1 MENFLNEIIKFLL
14 PLDNIYL
21 YFFLFLSSIIE
32 NIFPPIPGDTI
43 TVFGAFL
50 VGVGRLNYFGVYLS
64 TTSGSVIG
72 FMLLFLLGKF
82 LGRKFFHEK
91 NYKHFSIEKIEKT
104 EKWFQKYGIWII
116 IANRF
121 LPTIRSVI
129 SLVAGISE
137 LNTTKVFIYS
147 LISASAWNLIWIHTG
162 YLLGYRWHRVKE
174 KFLDIIM
181 KYDII
186 VGITLVLIV
195 IIFLIYRKFKKKKI
209 D

>member
-1 MENFLNEIIKFLL
+1 MENFLNEIIKFLI
-14 PLDNIYL
+14 PLNNFYL
-21 YFFLFLSSIIE
+21 YGFLFLSSIIE
-32 NIFPPIPGDTI
+32 NLFPPIPGDTI

-50 VGVGRLNYFGVYLS
+50 VGVGRLNYFGVFLS
-64 TTSGSVIG
+64 TTLGSIIG
-72 FMLLFLLGKF
+72 FMMLFHLGKY

-104 EKWFQKYGIWII
+104 ENWFKKYGGWLII
-116 IANRF
+116 GNRF

-129 SLVAGISE
+129 SLVAGVSE
-137 LNTTKVFIYS
+137 LNTTKVFFYS
-147 LISASAWNLIWIHTG
+147 LISAAAWNLIWIQTG
-162 YLLGYRWHRVKE
+162 YMLGNRWHLVKE

-186 VGITLVLIV
+186 AGVIIILLI
-195 IIFLIYRKFKKKKI
+195 IIFLIYKKFKNKTV